1 MKTPIKYYGGKQQLA
16 KKIISLIPQHEI
28 YCEPFIGG
36 GAVFFQKQPS
46 KSEIINDINGELI
59 NFYEVIQKD
68 FSLLSQQVSISL
80 HCRELYRQARVV
92 HENPE
97 MFDRIKRAWAVWVI
111 ANSSFG
117 ANWKAGWGYD
127 AAGQTTK
134 TITNKRN
141 SFTEELAIRLQNV
154 QIESYDALKIISSRD
169 RPETFFY
176 CDPPYPDTDQGHYD
190 GYSAEDF
197 RCLLETLEHIQGKFL
212 LSSFRHPVLTAFTV
226 KNNWYQIE
234 LKMNKPMS
242 VKSGI
247 SKQKI
252 EVLTANY
259 PIKLD
264 N

>member
-16 KKIISLIPQHEI
+16 KKIISLIPVHEI

-68 FSLLSQQVSISL
+68 FPLLVQQVSISL
-80 HCRELYRQARVV
+80 HSRELYRQARVV
-92 HENPE
+92 NENPE
-97 MFDRIKRAWAVWVI
+97 MFDRIKRAWAVWVL
-111 ANSSFG
+111 ANFSFG
-117 ANWKAGWGYD
+117 ANWNAGWGYD

-134 TITNKRN
+134 SITNKRN
-141 SFTEELAIRLQNV
+141 SFTEELAIRMQNV
-154 QIESYDALKIISSRD
+154 QIESCDALKIISSRD

-190 GYSAEDF
+190 GYSSEDF
-197 RCLLETLEHIQGKFL
+197 RHLLEILEHIQGKFL
-212 LSSFRHPVLTAFTV
+212 LSSFRHPVLKEFT
-226 KNNWYQIE
+226 NRNSWYQIE

-247 SKQKI
+247 PKQKI

-259 PIKLD
+259 PIEL
-264 N
+264 NN